1 MAQLWLTKHRIYDNR
16 QSDTYVGS
24 ESMKISYVYTVF
36 VYIRSS
42 ESLKVV
48 ICGSTISTHNP
59 NISNSNKS
67 AGLCGDDNRCDLK
80 FYWCFSVAILIH
92 NIKSW
97 NNPQQHM
104 QRCPRRQCNNIFG
117 SHAQWGVV
125 ISRPIAQIPK
135 CTCPISHN
143 APFRTEMCPFL
154 FWIVHGGIWT
164 WCIVGFFCELGQF
177 YAKYIDTAYSSS
189 AGTELGVSIVSS
201 SSDLWDT
208 LIVAWWRHRGT

>member
-1 MAQLWLTKHRIYDNR
+1 
-16 QSDTYVGS
+16 
-24 ESMKISYVYTVF
+24 MKISYVYTVF

-67 AGLCGDDNRCDLK
+67 AGLCGHDNRCDLR

-125 ISRPIAQIPK
+125 ISRPIDQ
-135 CTCPISHN
+135 SHN
-143 APFRTEMCPFL
+143 SRNAPVPYPTMHHLNCAL
-154 FWIVHGGIWT
+154 WDMALVYCGI
-164 WCIVGFFCELGQF
+164 FCELGQF
-177 YAKYIDTAYSSS
+177 YAKYI
-189 AGTELGVSIVSS
+189 
-201 SSDLWDT
+201 
-208 LIVAWWRHRGT
+208 